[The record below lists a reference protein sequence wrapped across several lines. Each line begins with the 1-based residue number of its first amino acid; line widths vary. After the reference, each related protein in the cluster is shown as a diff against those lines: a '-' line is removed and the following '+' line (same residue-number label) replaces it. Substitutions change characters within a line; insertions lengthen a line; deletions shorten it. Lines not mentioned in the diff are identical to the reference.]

1 MNRHDLFRRHLMSPV
16 DVSLLEPLRLQPG
29 MTVVDLGSGPGRFT
43 IPVAKIVAPGKVYA
57 VDIDKESLR
66 IVAEKASEEGLSNV
80 EVVEADATQGV
91 GLPDNV
97 ADVVIMANVLHDF
110 IHEGVSQAVLRT
122 AVRLLKRGGRL
133 AVYEFKKGSLS
144 FGPPQWLRVDP
155 EKVIEE
161 LRAAG
166 LASIDVIQ
174 NVNETHYLVI
184 GVKP

>member
-1 MNRHDLFRRHLMSPV
+1 M
-16 DVSLLEPLRLQPG
+16 
-29 MTVVDLGSGPGRFT
+29 
-43 IPVAKIVAPGKVYA
+43 A
-57 VDIDKESLR
+57 DI
-66 IVAEKASEEGLSNV
+66 
-80 EVVEADATQGV
+80 
-91 GLPDNV
+91 
-97 ADVVIMANVLHDF
+97 VIMANVLHDF